1 MSATEQVNDSGEKN
15 EIRSVEEKFEQC
27 CNKVP
32 SHNSGHRKLS
42 ARNKKRRGQVRA
54 VRNGPNVQGVRD
66 DRQSISINDW
76 WRLLP
81 LLLACEMQWGRAV
94 DVDRLPTDC
103 VEFRMIKL

>member
-54 VRNGPNVQGVRD
+54 VRNGPNAVQSVRD
-66 DRQSISINDW
+66 DGQSISISIIGG
-76 WRLLP
+76 
-81 LLLACEMQWGRAV
+81 ACSPFCWHARCNGAVQWT
-94 DVDRLPTDC
+94 LMDC
-103 VEFRMIKL
+103 RPIVSSSA